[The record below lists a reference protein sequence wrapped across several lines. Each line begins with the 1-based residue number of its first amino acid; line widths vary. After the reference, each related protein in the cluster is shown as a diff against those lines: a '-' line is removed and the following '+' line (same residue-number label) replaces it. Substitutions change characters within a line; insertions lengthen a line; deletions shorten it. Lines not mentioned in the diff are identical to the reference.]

1 MFDITPKEISRV
13 RRERVQVQYGLAVSF
28 LNKLLLKGKISLKE
42 IPIEIRIDNLV
53 LYLTDLRISRSLGC
67 QSMIKTLKLLQSD
80 ILFANMKGRRT
91 HDLLEVFVSNLKI
104 SDDIFRKVDEYV
116 LYRKNIPQEVL
127 QLLSKR

>member
-67 QSMIKTLKLLQSD
+67 QSMIKALKLLQSD
-80 ILFANMKGRRT
+80 ILFANRRGSNT
-91 HDLLEVFVSNLKI
+91 HDLLDVFVTNLKI
-104 SDDIFRKVDEYV
+104 SDDIWGKVDEYD
-116 LYRKNIPQEVL
+116 LYRKNIPQEIL